1 MLIGICG
8 PSHSGKN
15 EVARYLVF
23 QGFTRLYVRSKETA
37 ESHLPPDEAGGKN
50 SKISSSLSTTGIEFH
65 ADNIGLSDH
74 ADSDTDSDS
83 AGPAA
88 SQSPVVKHLQM
99 DRNGET
105 LGPASTMRDA
115 VDIMYSKCDVE
126 PSYVVFDSVADLLD
140 FVTKRWREKFVTTNI
155 HTVETVEVLSP
166 RPFFLLIA
174 VQSPTMVRYHRYRIK
189 RKLLGDEPMSLEAFT
204 AKSDY
209 DLYRSS
215 NALAPLM
222 YKSRLQIL
230 NATQSIELLYVK
242 LSNLNLCDESRL
254 RPSWDAYFMELANL
268 AARRSN
274 CMKRRVGCVL
284 VRENR
289 VIATG
294 YNGTPRGV
302 KNCNEGGCTRCNSGG
317 LDGSNL
323 GTCLC
328 LHAEE
333 NALMEAGR
341 ERIADESVLYCN
353 TCPCLTCS
361 IKIVQM
367 GLKEVVYSRSY
378 SMDDKSFSVL
388 REGGITLRQYSPP
401 EEGVVSI

>member
-15 EVARYLVF
+15 EVARYLVI
-23 QGFTRLYVRSKETA
+23 QGFTRLYVRSAHSAK
-37 ESHLPPDEAGGKN
+37 SHLPPDEVAVTHNGTT
-50 SKISSSLSTTGIEFH
+50 SSLPTTGKGHQAGDIGSPSH
-65 ADNIGLSDH
+65 TDNG
-74 ADSDTDSDS
+74 TNSDS
-83 AGPAA
+83 SEPSMPQSRVVEHL
-88 SQSPVVKHLQM
+88 SQKG
-99 DRNGET
+99 DT
-105 LGPASTMRDA
+105 LGRESTMKDA
-115 VDIMYSKCDVE
+115 GNMTFNKSDV
-126 PSYVVFDSVADLLD
+126 PGSSFVVFDSVAGLLD
-140 FVTKRWREKFVTTNI
+140 FVTKRWRDKFVTTNI

-174 VQSPTMVRYHRYRIK
+174 VQSPTMVRYDRYKNK
-189 RKLLGDEPMSLEAFT
+189 RRLLGDKPMSLEAFT
-204 AKSDY
+204 KKSDY
-209 DLYRSS
+209 DLYASP

-284 VRENR
+284 VRGKR

-294 YNGTPRGV
+294 YNGTPRGIE
-302 KNCNEGGCTRCNSGG
+302 NCNEGGCTRCNSGG
-317 LDGSNL
+317 TDGSNL

-333 NALMEAGR
+333 NALMESGR

-378 SMDDKSFSVL
+378 SMDDKSSNVL
-388 REGGITLRQYSPP
+388 REGGVTLRQYSPP
-401 EEGVVSI
+401 EEGVVLI

>member
-15 EVARYLVF
+15 EVARYLVI
-23 QGFTRLYVRSKETA
+23 QGFTRLYIRSSNSA
-37 ESHLPPDEAGGKN
+37 ESHLPPDEAAVMHGEVTSN
-50 SKISSSLSTTGIEFH
+50 LATTGNGH
-65 ADNIGLSDH
+65 QANDIGSSPTTTYGTN
-74 ADSDTDSDS
+74 SDTAKHETVDSLR
-83 AGPAA
+83 PE
-88 SQSPVVKHLQM
+88 SPVK
-99 DRNGET
+99 N
-105 LGPASTMRDA
+105 A
-115 VDIMYSKCDVE
+115 VDARYNKNEVAGS
-126 PSYVVFDSVADLLD
+126 SYVVFDSVAELLD
-140 FVTKRWREKFVTTNI
+140 FVTKRWRERFVTTNI
-155 HTVETVEVLSP
+155 HTVETVETLSP

-174 VQSPTMVRYHRYRIK
+174 VQSPTMVRYDRYKAK
-189 RKLLGDEPMSLEAFT
+189 RKVLGEQPMSLETFT
-204 AKSDY
+204 KKSDY
-209 DLYRSS
+209 DLYASP
-215 NALAPLM
+215 NALTPLM

-230 NATQSIELLYVK
+230 NASQSIELLYVK
-242 LSNLNLCDESRL
+242 LSNLNLWDELRL

-284 VRENR
+284 VRGKR

-294 YNGTPRGV
+294 YNGTPRGI
-302 KNCNEGGCTRCNSGG
+302 KNCNDGGCARCNSGEA
-317 LDGSNL
+317 DGNNL

-333 NALMEAGR
+333 NALMESGR
-341 ERIADESVLYCN
+341 ERIGDESVLYCN

-378 SMDDKSFSVL
+378 SMDDKSFTVL
-388 REGGITLRQYSPP
+388 NEGGVTLRQYSPP
-401 EEGVVSI
+401 EEGVVLI

>member
-23 QGFTRLYVRSKETA
+23 QGFTRLYVRSKDTA
-37 ESHLPPDEAGGKN
+37 ESHLPPDEVSEKHTE
-50 SKISSSLSTTGIEFH
+50 ISSSESTTGIEFEENFGSP
-65 ADNIGLSDH
+65 ARAANGI
-74 ADSDTDSDS
+74 DSDPSEPTAPQS
-83 AGPAA
+83 PAA
-88 SQSPVVKHLQM
+88 EQLQRYGGDIVV
-99 DRNGET
+99 
-105 LGPASTMRDA
+105 PAPLMSGA
-115 VDIMYSKCDVE
+115 GNFMYNKCDVPV

-174 VQSPTMVRYHRYRIK
+174 VQSPTMVRYERYRIK
-189 RKLLGDEPMSLEAFT
+189 RKLLGDKPMSLEAFT
-204 AKSDY
+204 EKSDY
-209 DLYRSS
+209 DLYASPT
-215 NALAPLM
+215 ALAPLM
-222 YKSRLQIL
+222 YKSRLHIL
-230 NATQSIELLYVK
+230 NASQSIELLYVK

-284 VRENR
+284 VRGKR

-317 LDGSNL
+317 LVGSNL

-341 ERIADESVLYCN
+341 ERIVDESVLYCN

-378 SMDDKSFSVL
+378 SMDDQSFSVL
-388 REGGITLRQYSPP
+388 REGGVNLRQYSPP